1 MRPNGPALAMGQ
13 MTSDLFAG
21 NDGDDDR
28 AGALGAARHS
38 VSDSE

>member
-1 MRPNGPALAMGQ
+1 MRANGSALAIGQ

-28 AGALGAARHS
+28 AGALGAARRGL
-38 VSDSE
+38 SDS